1 MPKVVRKRFGEILVD
16 AGIVTD
22 QHIEYALANR
32 LSDEKIGDALI
43 RLGLTSES
51 KVLDA
56 LQEAAGVKRIN
67 LKQYNIE
74 QNLTNLMPESYAKK
88 HIIMPVEYV
97 GDKLAIAMADP
108 IDYMTIDDVRLM
120 IGKNLIIYIATKT
133 EILHTI
139 EKYYGFSKT
148 LDALGVVPGQKEE
161 KVEVEEEE
169 EDEKNPMVELVDQI
183 LINAVNDQ
191 ASDIHINP
199 LPDMVEVKNRVDGI
213 LRDEMHLPKELAA
226 QLTARVKVMAQMN
239 VTENRIPQD
248 GRIRTIV
255 DDREIDLRIS
265 TVPTVNGEKI
275 VMRVLDLS
283 TGSSDFGEL
292 GFSKRDQAILTEV
305 VERPNGIILVS
316 GPTGSGKT
324 TTLYAVL
331 DKINNVEDNIIT
343 VEDPVERQ
351 INGINQIQVRDEVD
365 MTFANALRAIL
376 RQDPDTI
383 MVGEIRDSE
392 TATIAVRAAL
402 TGHLVLSTIHTND
415 SIATIPRLTD
425 MGVEHFLVSAS
436 INCVIAQR
444 LVRVVC
450 PECSYW
456 DKASASEKLLFEKRG
471 INAEKVKRTVGCT
484 SCNNRGYKGRTGIYE
499 LFIVSEKVRRLI
511 SERANMND
519 IKEQANK
526 EGMRYLI
533 DDGLHKVKAGIT
545 TIEEILRVSV
555 DPEV

>member
-1 MPKVVRKRFGEILVD
+1 
-16 AGIVTD
+16 
-22 QHIEYALANR
+22 
-32 LSDEKIGDALI
+32 
-43 RLGLTSES
+43 
-51 KVLDA
+51 VLDA
-56 LQEAAGVKRIN
+56 LQEAAGVKRID
-67 LKQYNIE
+67 LKQHNIE
-74 QNLTNLMPESYAKK
+74 QKITTIMSESYAKK
-88 HIIMPVEYV
+88 HSVMPVEYV

-120 IGKNLIIYIATKT
+120 IGKNLIVYIATKT
-133 EILHTI
+133 EINHTI
-139 EKYYGFSKT
+139 EKYYGFTKT

-161 KVEVEEEE
+161 TIEIEE
-169 EDEKNPMVELVDQI
+169 EDDDKNPMVELVDQI
-183 LINAVNDQ
+183 LANAVNDQ

-226 QLTARVKVMAQMN
+226 QLTARIKVMAQMN

-248 GRIRTIV
+248 GRIRTSV
-255 DDREIDLRIS
+255 DGREIDLRIS

-283 TGSSDFGEL
+283 IGSSDFGEL
-292 GFSKRDQAILTEV
+292 GFSKADRATLTDV

-383 MVGEIRDSE
+383 MVGEIRDAE
-392 TATIAVRAAL
+392 TASIAVRAAL

-415 SIATIPRLTD
+415 SIATIPRLID

-436 INCVIAQR
+436 VNCIIAQR
-444 LVRVVC
+444 LVRVIC

-456 DKASASEKLLFEKRG
+456 DDATESEKLLFEKRG
-471 INAEKVKRTVGCT
+471 IKVDKVKRTVGCT

-499 LFIVSEKVRRLI
+499 IFVVSEKVRRMI
-511 SERANMND
+511 SERANVNS
-519 IKEQANK
+519 IKNEANK
-526 EGMRYLI
+526 EGMKYLI

-555 DPEV
+555 NPEV